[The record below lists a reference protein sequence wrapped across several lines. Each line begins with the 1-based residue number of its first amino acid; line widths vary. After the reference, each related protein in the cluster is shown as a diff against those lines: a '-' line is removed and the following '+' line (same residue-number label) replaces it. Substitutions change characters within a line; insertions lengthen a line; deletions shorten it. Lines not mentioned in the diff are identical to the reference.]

1 MRYVVISALAAL
13 CIAASAPAFAQT
25 QAKAPAKAP
34 ATSGKQPP
42 ACASIAF
49 RPIPQGSPDGEEE
62 AGLYKSR
69 FGKIN
74 VMGSVKSGMA
84 QNYYVTVNGQKL
96 ASAGPLPASVNSCAQ
111 QKKLP
116 APTAAPAAA
125 CSGDRLQ
132 VLIDHTGDKR
142 YVLLYA
148 RAASKWTLC
157 SAGVAA

>member
-1 MRYVVISALAAL
+1 MRYVVISALAFSLA
-13 CIAASAPAFAQT
+13 AAATAPASAQT
-25 QAKAPAKAP
+25 KAAAAKD
-34 ATSGKQPP
+34 SKQPP
-42 ACASIAF
+42 SCASIAF
-49 RPIPQGSPDGEEE
+49 RPVPQGSPDGEEE
-62 AGLYKSR
+62 AGMYKSR
-69 FGKIN
+69 FGRVN
-74 VMGSVKSGMA
+74 VMASVKSGLA

-96 ASAGPLPASVNSCAQ
+96 ASATNLPASVNSCAQ

-116 APTAAPAAA
+116 APTSAPAAA

-132 VLIDHTGDKR
+132 VLIDHTADKR